1 MNQSKGLAAAV
12 GDAQGRRQSAQE
24 LHEAHRALRESE
36 RRFKDLAELLPQ
48 AVYEMDLQGRLIF
61 VNRQALETFGYTQAE
76 FEAGLSCFQMLA
88 LQEQDRVRE
97 NIQRTVDGQDLGGI
111 EYTAQRKDGTQFPA
125 LVFSSPIRHED
136 TPVGL
141 RGVVVDVS
149 DYKRAAE
156 ADRRLALIVESSDDA
171 IIAKTLEG
179 TILTWNAAAER
190 LYGYSAGEVVGSSVS
205 ILVPPESIDEL
216 PHLLARIRQGERVA
230 HYETTR
236 VRKDGRPIQVSLAV
250 SPLSDA
256 HGNIVGASTIARD
269 ITDRNRAE
277 DALRESETRYRSL
290 IETTHDVVWAVDAN
304 GRITF
309 LNQEAQQVYGRD
321 PQELLGRAFLDF
333 VVPEE
338 REQARAELQAAVAA
352 GQGRQQT
359 ERHVLRADGTRR
371 LLSSRSIVL
380 RDPQGRVSGFFGS
393 SQDITEQRR
402 AEEALRQSEKVRVE
416 AEKLAATGRVAAR
429 IAHEINNPLAGIKN
443 SFHLIRDA
451 VPEDHP
457 DRDMVERIDR
467 EIARISNI
475 VQQMYKLYSPKVGRT
490 ASVVVGDAIRDVLSM
505 LEPLRRES
513 EVEFDTTG
521 VLPGLSVLVHDGG
534 VQQIVYNLITNA
546 IKASPPGG
554 VICVSAGL
562 DHRRADVVQIGVHDG
577 GEGIPPDV
585 QPRIFEPFFSLQ
597 TDNHSKEGLG
607 LGLSIVKSVVEMA
620 DGEIDFESAPGK
632 GTTFRVF
639 LPRQPKMKGQ

>member
-12 GDAQGRRQSAQE
+12 GEAIGRRQSAHE
-24 LHEAHRALRESE
+24 VHEAHQALRESE

-48 AVYEMDLQGRLIF
+48 AVYEMDLQGRLTF
-61 VNRQALETFGYTQAE
+61 VNRQALETFGYTRAE
-76 FEAGLSCFQMLA
+76 FEAGLSCYQMLA
-88 LQEQDRVRE
+88 AYEQDRVRQ
-97 NIQRTVDGQDLGGI
+97 NIRRTVDGQDLGGI
-111 EYTAQRKDGTQFPA
+111 EYTAQRKDGAQFPV
-125 LVFSSPIRHED
+125 LIFSSSIRRED
-136 TPVGL
+136 APVGL
-141 RGVVVDVS
+141 RGI
-149 DYKRAAE
+149 
-156 ADRRLALIVESSDDA
+156 IV
-171 IIAKTLEG
+171 
-179 TILTWNAAAER
+179 
-190 LYGYSAGEVVGSSVS
+190 
-205 ILVPPESIDEL
+205 
-216 PHLLARIRQGERVA
+216 
-230 HYETTR
+230 
-236 VRKDGRPIQVSLAV
+236 
-250 SPLSDA
+250 
-256 HGNIVGASTIARD
+256 D
-269 ITDRNRAE
+269 ITERKRAE
-277 DALRESETRYRSL
+277 DRLRESETRYRSL

-304 GRITF
+304 GRITSI
-309 LNQEAQQVYGRD
+309 NQQALQVYGRD
-321 PQELLGRAFLDF
+321 PQELLGRPFLEF

-402 AEEALRQSEKVRVE
+402 AEEVLRQSEKVRVE

-451 VPEDHP
+451 VPADHP

-490 ASVVVGDAIRDVLSM
+490 GSVVVGDAIRDVLSM

-534 VQQIVYNLITNA
+534 VHQIVYNLTTNA

-554 VICVSAGL
+554 VISVSAGL
-562 DHRRADVVQIGVHDG
+562 DHRRADFAQISVHDG
-577 GEGIPPDV
+577 GGGIPPDV

-597 TDNHSKEGLG
+597 SDNRSKEGLG

-620 DGEIDFESAPGK
+620 GGEIDFESAPGK